1 MPTSQSTPNLNH
13 AKKETNWA
21 EFYKNGVPKEV
32 IVIDDTPEPADRP
45 KAQPRRV
52 TSKTTAAGA
61 VGKKRKVG
69 EGYETHYSDRPS
81 YSTHSQQYGDSS
93 DPSMSSG
100 RTTSLQTTAPTSLG
114 SYGSSGASN
123 SYEDVNVGQKRKRL
137 PVKETRSQAKKKQ
150 QEAEND
156 AFANYIPPPKPPI
169 KAPEVHV
176 PLVRDVSLHAVYSPG
191 KRLT

>member
-1 MPTSQSTPNLNH
+1 MSRNG
-13 AKKETNWA
+13 KKDPNWA

-32 IVIDDTPEPADRP
+32 IVIDDTPEPGNRP
-45 KAQPRRV
+45 KAQPKRTNKV
-52 TSKTTAAGA
+52 APTTNGA
-61 VGKKRKVG
+61 RKRKVG
-69 EGYETHYSDRPS
+69 EGYDTNYSDRPS
-81 YSTHSQQYGDSS
+81 YSTQPQQYGDSS

-137 PVKETRSQAKKKQ
+137 PVKETRAQAKKKQ

-156 AFANYIPPPKPPI
+156 AYANYIPPPKPPI

-176 PLVRDVSLHAVYSPG
+176 PLVRDVSLLAIAWDFH
-191 KRLT
+191 